1 MNKKLN
7 LKELL
12 SYAGKYKSLTYASCF
27 LAGIS
32 SLIAIIS
39 FWFVWKIAVAIIFSA
54 ETENIALYGKLAAA
68 SALIAILVYIAG
80 LLCSHKAAFR
90 IAANIRIKL
99 LHHIASLPLGIIE
112 TLGTG
117 QLRRII
123 IDTSGTTET
132 YLAHQLPDKY
142 AAIASSLGLVGLLLY
157 VDWRLAIISLAPI
170 VLGFIVMA
178 FMTGESMRRK
188 IAEYQNA
195 LNIMSN
201 EAVEYV
207 RGIPV
212 VKTFG
217 QSIFSFRRFQKS
229 IENYANWTI
238 AYSQELRMPMM
249 CFTLAV
255 NGSFAF
261 LIAAGVFASFF
272 YGVSRE
278 FLSNFILAV
287 IIAPLISVTLT
298 RTIRQNENE
307 MLSADA
313 MRRINEI
320 LSLKP
325 LSVRENISSAD
336 IHVSNNPSSTTGTV
350 SSVETGNV
358 SSAGTSNNS
367 SSHSSPCV
375 EVENVSFSYG
385 KNKALSNVTLTI
397 NPGQTLALV
406 GPSGGGKSTLAKLIA
421 RFFDVQAGKIF
432 VGNLDVRDYRP
443 EDLMKK
449 IAFVFQDSKLIH
461 ASILE
466 NIKMSKPDAELEDVM
481 NALKLAGCDEIIAKF
496 PDGINTIIGSEGVN
510 LSGGEIQRLTVARAI
525 LKNSP
530 VVILDE
536 AAAFADPDNEKKL
549 HDAIKTL
556 AKDKTVILI
565 AHRLSSV
572 KDADVIA
579 VLDKGKL
586 IETGNFYELINLKGK
601 FAQMWK
607 DYQTSLTWNI
617 NKEGK

>member
-1 MNKKLN
+1 MNKKLK
-7 LKELL
+7 LAELL
-12 SYAGKYKSLTYASCF
+12 SYAGNYKSLTYASCF

-39 FWFVWKIAVAIIFSA
+39 FWYVWKIAVSIIFN
-54 ETENIALYGKLAAA
+54 EDTQNIAFYGKLAAA
-68 SALIAILVYIAG
+68 SALISILVYISG

-99 LHHIASLPLGIIE
+99 LQHISSLPLGMIE

-123 IDTSGTTET
+123 IDTSGAAET
-132 YLAHQLPDKY
+132 FLAHQLPDKY
-142 AAIASSLGLVGLLLY
+142 AAIFSSLGLVGLLIY
-157 VDWRLAIISLAPI
+157 VDWRLALVSLAPI

-207 RGIPV
+207 RGVPV

-217 QSIFSFRRFQKS
+217 QTIFSFRRFQKS
-229 IENYANWTI
+229 IENYEAWTI
-238 AYSQELRMPMM
+238 AYTQELRMPMM

-261 LIAAGVFASFF
+261 LICAGVFAAF
-272 YGVSRE
+272 YYGISRE

-298 RTIRQNENE
+298 RTIKQNENE
-307 MLSADA
+307 MISADA

-325 LSVRENISSAD
+325 LSVPDEIKSPSEN
-336 IHVSNNPSSTTGTV
+336 
-350 SSVETGNV
+350 SSVEI
-358 SSAGTSNNS
+358 S
-367 SSHSSPCV
+367 
-375 EVENVSFSYG
+375 NVSFSYG
-385 KNKALSNVTLTI
+385 KNKALSSVSVSVKS
-397 NPGQTLALV
+397 GQTLALV
-406 GPSGGGKSTLAKLIA
+406 GHSGGGKSTLAKLIA
-421 RFFDVQAGKIF
+421 RFFDVQAGKILI
-432 VGNLDVRDYRP
+432 GDVDVKDYSP
-443 EDLMKK
+443 EDLMNE

-461 ASILE
+461 ASILD
-466 NIKMSKPDAELEDVM
+466 NVRMSKPGASLEEVM

-496 PDGINTIIGSEGVN
+496 PDGINTIIGSEGVH
-510 LSGGEIQRLTVARAI
+510 LSGGEVQRLTVARAI

-530 VVILDE
+530 VIILDE
-536 AAAFADPDNEKKL
+536 AAAFMDPDNEQKL
-549 HDAIKTL
+549 HDAIKVL
-556 AKDKTVILI
+556 AQNKTVILI

-572 KDADVIA
+572 KDADIIA

-586 IETGNFYELINLKGK
+586 IETGNFDELINLKGK

>member
-7 LKELL
+7 LAELL
-12 SYAGKYKSLTYASCF
+12 SYAGNYKLFTYASCF
-27 LAGIS
+27 LAALS
-32 SLIAIIS
+32 SLIAIIP
-39 FWFVWKIAVAIIFSA
+39 FWYVWKIAGSIIFDA
-54 ETENIALYGKLAAA
+54 DTGNIALYGKIAAI
-68 SALIAILVYIAG
+68 SALIAILVYISG

-99 LHHIASLPLGIIE
+99 LHHIASLPLGTIE

-123 IDTSGTTET
+123 IDTSGMTET

-142 AAIASSLGLVGLLLY
+142 AAIFSSIGLVGLLLW
-157 VDWRLAIISLAPI
+157 VDWRLALVSLAPI

-217 QSIFSFRRFQKS
+217 QSIFSFRRFKQS
-229 IENYANWTI
+229 IENYAAWTI
-238 AYSQELRMPMM
+238 AYTQELRMPMM

-261 LIAAGVFASFF
+261 LIAAGVFTAFF

-325 LSVRENISSAD
+325 LSVREN
-336 IHVSNNPSSTTGTV
+336 
-350 SSVETGNV
+350 V
-358 SSAGTSNNS
+358 SSANDNINS
-367 SSHSSPCV
+367 KNFSSIDTGHSRIAPSI
-375 EVENVSFSYG
+375 EIANVSFSYG
-385 KNKALSNVTLTI
+385 KNKALSSVSINVK
-397 NPGQTLALV
+397 PGQTLALV
-406 GPSGGGKSTLAKLIA
+406 GHSGGGKSTLAKLIA

-432 VGNLDVRDYRP
+432 IGNLDVRDYRP
-443 EDLMKK
+443 EDLMNE

-461 ASILE
+461 ASILD
-466 NIKMSKPDAELEDVM
+466 NIKLSKPDASHEEVM
-481 NALKLAGCDEIIAKF
+481 NALKLAGCDEIIAKL
-496 PDGINTIIGSEGVN
+496 PDGINTVIGSQGVF
-510 LSGGEIQRLTVARAI
+510 LSGGEVQRLTVARAI

-536 AAAFADPDNEKKL
+536 AAAFADPDNEQKL

-556 AKDKTVILI
+556 AKNKTVILI

-572 KDADVIA
+572 KDADIIA
-579 VLDKGKL
+579 VLEKGKL
-586 IETGNFYELINLKGK
+586 IETGNFEELINLNGK

-617 NKEGK
+617 HKEGK

>member
-1 MNKKLN
+1 MNLLLNKKLN
-7 LKELL
+7 LKQLL
-12 SYAGKYKSLTYASCF
+12 SYAGKYKSLTIASCL

-32 SLIAIIS
+32 SLIAVLSFWYVWRLAICVIFSEEIEQIS
-39 FWFVWKIAVAIIFSA
+39 FYGKIAAS
-54 ETENIALYGKLAAA
+54 
-68 SALIAILVYIAG
+68 SALIAILFYIAG

-99 LHHIASLPLGIIE
+99 VQHISSLPLGMLE
-112 TLGTG
+112 TIGTG

-123 IDTSGTTET
+123 IDTSGMTET

-142 AAIASSLGLVGLLLY
+142 AAIFSSLGLTGLLLW
-157 VDWRLAIISLAPI
+157 VDWKLAIVSLAPI
-170 VLGFIVMA
+170 VIGFVVMA

-207 RGIPV
+207 RGVPV

-229 IENYANWTI
+229 IENYEAWTI
-238 AYSQELRMPMM
+238 AYTQELRMPMM

-261 LIAAGVFASFF
+261 LIAAGVFAAYF

-307 MLSADA
+307 MISADA

-320 LSLKP
+320 LSIKP
-325 LSVRENISSAD
+325 LR
-336 IHVSNNPSSTTGTV
+336 VSD
-350 SSVETGNV
+350 EIK
-358 SSAGTSNNS
+358 S
-367 SSHSSPCV
+367 SSENSALSV

-385 KNKALSNVTLTI
+385 KNKALSNVSLSI
-397 NPGQTLALV
+397 KPGQTLALV
-406 GPSGGGKSTLAKLIA
+406 GRSGGGKSTLAKLIA
-421 RFFDVQAGKIF
+421 RFFDVQSGKILI
-432 VGNLDVRDYRP
+432 GNIDVRDYQP
-443 EDLMKK
+443 EELMKK
-449 IAFVFQDSKLIH
+449 VAFVFQDSKLIKG
-461 ASILE
+461 SILE
-466 NIKMSKPDAELEDVM
+466 NIKMSKPDATLEEIM
-481 NALKLAGCDEIIAKF
+481 NALKLAGCDEILAKF
-496 PDGINTIIGSEGVN
+496 PDGLNTIIGSEGVH
-510 LSGGEIQRLTVARAI
+510 LSGGEIQRLTIARAI

-536 AAAFADPDNEKKL
+536 AAAFADPENEEKL
-549 HDAIKTL
+549 HDAIKIL
-556 AKDKTVILI
+556 AQNKTVILI

-579 VLDKGKL
+579 LLEKGKL
-586 IETGNFYELINLKGK
+586 IEKGNFEELINLNGK
-601 FAQMWK
+601 FAQMWN

-617 NKEGK
+617 HKEGK

>member
-7 LKELL
+7 LAELL
-12 SYAGKYKSLTYASCF
+12 SYAGNYKLFTYASCF
-27 LAGIS
+27 LAGLS
-32 SLIAIIS
+32 SLIAIIP
-39 FWFVWKIAVAIIFSA
+39 FWYVWKIAGSIIFDA
-54 ETENIALYGKLAAA
+54 DTRNIALYGKIAAI
-68 SALIAILVYIAG
+68 SALIAILVYISG

-112 TLGTG
+112 TIGTG

-123 IDTSGTTET
+123 IDTSGMTET

-142 AAIASSLGLVGLLLY
+142 AAIFSSIGLVGLLLW
-157 VDWRLAIISLAPI
+157 VDWRLALVSLAPI

-229 IENYANWTI
+229 IENYAAWTI
-238 AYSQELRMPMM
+238 AYTQELRMPMI

-261 LIAAGVFASFF
+261 LIAAGVFTAFF

-325 LSVRENISSAD
+325 LSVPDEIKPHDEN
-336 IHVSNNPSSTTGTV
+336 
-350 SSVETGNV
+350 SSVEV
-358 SSAGTSNNS
+358 S
-367 SSHSSPCV
+367 
-375 EVENVSFSYG
+375 NVSFSYG
-385 KNKALSNVTLTI
+385 KNKALSSVSINVKS
-397 NPGQTLALV
+397 GQTLALV
-406 GPSGGGKSTLAKLIA
+406 GHSGGGKSTLAKLIA

-432 VGNLDVRDYRP
+432 VGNLDVRDYRD
-443 EDLMKK
+443 EDLMNE

-461 ASILE
+461 ASILD
-466 NIKMSKPDAELEDVM
+466 NLRMSKPDASHEDVM
-481 NALKLAGCDEIIAKF
+481 NALKLAGCDEIIAKL
-496 PDGINTIIGSEGVN
+496 PDGINTVIGSQGVF
-510 LSGGEIQRLTVARAI
+510 LSGGEIQRLTIARAI

-536 AAAFADPDNEKKL
+536 AAAFADPDNEQKL

-556 AKDKTVILI
+556 ARNKTVILI

-572 KDADVIA
+572 KDADIIA

-586 IETGNFYELINLKGK
+586 IEVGNFEELINLKGK

>member
-1 MNKKLN
+1 MNKKLK
-7 LKELL
+7 LAELL
-12 SYAGKYKSLTYASCF
+12 SYAGNYKSLTYASCF

-32 SLIAIIS
+32 SLIAIVT
-39 FWFVWKIAVAIIFSA
+39 FWYVWKIANSIIFDA
-54 ETENIALYGKLAAA
+54 DTENIALYGKIAAI
-68 SALIAILVYIAG
+68 SALIVILVYIAG
-80 LLCSHKAAFR
+80 LMCSHKAAFR

-99 LHHIASLPLGIIE
+99 LHHIASLPLGTIE

-142 AAIASSLGLVGLLLY
+142 AAIFSSLGLVGLLLY
-157 VDWRLAIISLAPI
+157 VDWRLALVSLAPI

-217 QSIFSFRRFQKS
+217 QTIFSFRRFQKS
-229 IENYANWTI
+229 IENYEAWTI
-238 AYSQELRMPMM
+238 AYTQELRMPMM

-261 LIAAGVFASFF
+261 LICAGVFAAFY

-298 RTIRQNENE
+298 RTIKQNENE

-325 LSVRENISSAD
+325 LSVPDEIKSPSEN
-336 IHVSNNPSSTTGTV
+336 
-350 SSVETGNV
+350 SSVEI
-358 SSAGTSNNS
+358 S
-367 SSHSSPCV
+367 
-375 EVENVSFSYG
+375 NVSFSYG
-385 KNKALSNVTLTI
+385 KNKALSHVTLKL

-406 GPSGGGKSTLAKLIA
+406 GHSGGGKSTLAKLIA

-443 EDLMKK
+443 EDLMNE
-449 IAFVFQDSKLIH
+449 IAFVFQDSKLIKG
-461 ASILE
+461 SILD
-466 NIKMSKPDAELEDVM
+466 NIKMSKPGASLEDVM
-481 NALKLAGCDEIIAKF
+481 NALKLAGCDDIIAKF
-496 PDGINTIIGSEGVN
+496 PEGINTIIGSEGVH
-510 LSGGEIQRLTVARAI
+510 LSGGEVQRLTVARAI

-536 AAAFADPDNEKKL
+536 AAAFVDPDNEKKL
-549 HDAIKTL
+549 HDAIKVL
-556 AKDKTVILI
+556 AQNKTVILI

-572 KDADVIA
+572 KDADIIA

-586 IETGNFYELINLKGK
+586 IETGNFDELINLKGK